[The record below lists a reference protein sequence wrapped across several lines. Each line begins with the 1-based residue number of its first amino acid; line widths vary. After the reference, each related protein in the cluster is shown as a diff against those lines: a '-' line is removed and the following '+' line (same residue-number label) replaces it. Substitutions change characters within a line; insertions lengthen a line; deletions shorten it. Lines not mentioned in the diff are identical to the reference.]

1 MPDHQQIETPLIAH
15 GITVVGEE
23 GPAYGPLDLELPDK
37 KLVFLS
43 GRGGSGRTALAL
55 TLSGRMKPTEGT
67 LEVFGHKKV
76 KHIRES
82 VAIAGVDAIDALDR
96 NIKVRDV
103 LNEHRAWSHGWFK
116 WVARVDDNYRD
127 RILGPVY
134 GERSLP
140 DLDLYVSQ
148 IPSLDRLLIRIA
160 LSLHPAHRGHIQM
173 LVLDDL
179 EQVRELTDRIVL
191 IDALERLSQD
201 ILVIVNSVNP
211 PPEEIFDNAMVIP
224 LFTDRA
230 HATPKQSGLRGTR
243 LGRISRKWVVSKAQ
257 NVQHELTL
265 GSDDVPDEHVPPTST
280 NSHGATY
287 TDASKVPVP
296 ASAHG
301 TGSSESTVN
310 LVNTATNVLE
320 AESEVADAQALEA
333 EVESEAAAEAR
344 AAAAAAAEAADTAD
358 SSTAGSAADAPATDT
373 GEKEQ

>member
-23 GPAYGPLDLELPDK
+23 GPAYGPLDLEIPDK

-55 TLSGRMKPTEGT
+55 TLSGRMRPTAGT
-67 LEVFGHKKV
+67 LEVFGHTKV
-76 KHIRES
+76 KDIRES

-103 LNEHRAWSHGWFK
+103 LNEHRAWSHGWVK

-148 IPSLDRLLIRIA
+148 IPMLDRLLIRIA

-179 EQVRELTDRIVL
+179 EQVRELTDRVVL
-191 IDALERLSQD
+191 IDVLERLSQNM
-201 ILVIVNSVNP
+201 LVIVNSVNP

-230 HATPKQSGLRGTR
+230 HATPKRSGLRETR

-257 NVQHELTL
+257 NVQHELTM
-265 GSDDVPDEHVPPTST
+265 GVKDVPDEHIPPTST

-296 ASAHG
+296 PNAHG
-301 TGSSESTVN
+301 TGNTRSAVN
-310 LVNTATNVLE
+310 IANATAAAVE
-320 AESEVADAQALEA
+320 AESDAVEAQALEA

-344 AAAAAAAEAADTAD
+344 AAAAAASESAA
-358 SSTAGSAADAPATDT
+358 SSTAGSATAAPATDT
-373 GEKEQ
+373 GEKEH